1 MAYWVFNT
9 AIIAGIITGIL
20 FIFMKIVVPNNDK
33 KRAAKALEEIL
44 FPNGSSQKNKVID
57 TFKRIIQRQ
66 LTEEEIIDFF
76 IKEKGIQ
83 LMSIDTDFSSSL
95 KKYLMR
101 PTLVEL
107 NYFEKVKFH
116 EAFIN
121 YPRNFETAKI
131 ENSESV
137 FEIMPESKTPAFLA
151 REGYAS

>member
-1 MAYWVFNT
+1 MAYWIINT
-9 AIIAGIITGIL
+9 AIIAGIVTGIIL
-20 FIFMKIVVPNNDK
+20 IIIGIVIPKINK
-33 KRAAKALEEIL
+33 KRASETLIEIL
-44 FPNGSSQKNKVID
+44 FPNGELQRKKVID
-57 TFKRIIQRQ
+57 TFKKITQRQ
-66 LTEEEIIDFF
+66 LNENELLDYF

-83 LMSIDTDFSSSL
+83 LMSINADFSDSV